1 MLRSGILAAAY
12 GCNFLFDKG
21 FDCRTPSLLQ
31 QFSFNEESKE
41 SKTLKEGFGSEKD
54 KVIFPFICL

>member
-1 MLRSGILAAAY
+1 MDVIFCSIRVLIVELRLSSSS
-12 GCNFLFDKG
+12 FL
-21 FDCRTPSLLQ
+21 
-31 QFSFNEESKE
+31 FNEECKE